1 MRDHTFS
8 EGDERGYPREV
19 SGCGIGDPDGSDPM
33 VYVDVGR
40 EYSVWL
46 SRQEALDL
54 SERLI
59 RLAGR
64 LA

>member
-19 SGCGIGDPDGSDPM
+19 SGCGIGDPDGSGPM

-46 SRQEALDL
+46 SSNEATELADTL
-54 SERLI
+54 L

-64 LA
+64 L